1 MFFFDFGCLFP
12 TMSVFLFYFV
22 LTIGDRISAFVLFSD
37 DNAAG
42 YNFRVNTSSGW
53 CSRGDMHSHMLG
65 KPWYRLRPAVFTVKE
80 NQTFQ
85 CLDHLRG
92 DGSLLFVTTS
102 RRFGLNTLKQCLL
115 QHEVEERVSSEDQAM
130 KDCATFR
137 DLALARERSLRQTQ
151 VEKWNLKPVNT
162 KEFSC

>member
-65 KPWYRLRPAVFTVKE
+65 KP
-80 NQTFQ
+80 
-85 CLDHLRG
+85 
-92 DGSLLFVTTS
+92 
-102 RRFGLNTLKQCLL
+102 
-115 QHEVEERVSSEDQAM
+115 
-130 KDCATFR
+130 
-137 DLALARERSLRQTQ
+137 
-151 VEKWNLKPVNT
+151 
-162 KEFSC
+162 